1 MLVEEI
7 IGKFPSL
14 LEAVDT
20 FGDFKVYPTVVDVLF
35 KVVLV
40 DEFLWDLVDT
50 NADIFWAIKWCFKVE
65 DGEIRCEKFCIFL

>member
-1 MLVEEI
+1 MLSKEI

-20 FGDFKVYPTVVDVLF
+20 FGYFEVYPTVVVVLF

-40 DEFLWDLVDT
+40 NEFLWYLVDT
-50 NADIFWAIKWCFKVE
+50 NADI
-65 DGEIRCEKFCIFL
+65 L